1 MALND
6 PAKESFPGEGP
17 AEGES
22 TMRSSRLNKIALCL
36 SCLVWG
42 PLTSAVNAAEGNAG
56 RTMSWSLGD
65 DFRTG
70 TERQNPGTDPLDEP
84 VWHYLRTTRSEGP
97 IESRRWLRDGRYVPL
112 AEGGDNLFASPL
124 DGWAYRANTPLAPVI
139 GKLTSRYEV
148 GWVFEP
154 GSILVAPG
162 PDYAVVV
169 GWRSPVGGKL
179 EIRGAVRHAQAC
191 CGDNSRI
198 RWYVERGV
206 APNESNGFE
215 PISLAS
221 GGADFGTP
229 SEQGTFHLT
238 DLDVRPDDFIY
249 FVIDALADGTT
260 TPHHGDGTQLD
271 VTVTVRD
278 AMLPAPPNFER
289 DVAPLLASKCHE
301 CHGEDTREAK
311 LDLRTLSEILRGG
324 ENGPAVIPGD
334 VRSSLLIDVVASG
347 QMPPV
352 PEDRLTPAEV
362 TLLRRW
368 VDADTPADEEIIPLP
383 PHAQVTEEDRRFW
396 AFRTP
401 AKGDEPDLGDS
412 SRVRNTIDRFLLA
425 KLEEKGL
432 GFSPDAERAAL
443 IRRAYFDLIG
453 LPPEPAA
460 VDAFVN
466 DQRHDAYESLIEG
479 LLKSPHYGE
488 RWGRHWLDAA
498 GYVDGKLDNDL
509 GTIYPNNGI
518 WRYRDYVIQAFND
531 DLPFDQ
537 FLIEQIAGDELV
549 DWRTTATFDARTKSL
564 LTATGFLRHVDDHTD
579 FDQYGIEKRY
589 EVVNETLDMFSTAVL
604 GLTFE
609 CCRCH
614 NHKYDPLPQRDYYRL
629 MACFEPAFNPHAWKK
644 PKERYLAD
652 VSPKERAA
660 IDQRNAEIDRQVAEL
675 SNGDATLRQQ
685 VRQRLSETRLKS
697 IPDAIRSD
705 VQQAVAL
712 NAEQR
717 GEVQKYL
724 AEKFAAT
731 LAIADADIDAALSE
745 AEQMSLKSNA
755 EQRAALSAQKKS
767 YGVIQALWD
776 VGPPPVSH
784 VHRRGNV
791 KAHGALV
798 QPGFP
803 EILQQV
809 ATSTVAIANE
819 SQGETSG
826 RRLALARWL
835 TRPDHPLTARVLVN
849 RVWHH
854 HFGRGIVET
863 LGNFGRSGSPP
874 SHPELLDWLAVD
886 FMEHGWSIKRLHRQ
900 IMLSTAYR
908 QASLRSARGPN
919 ESAGA
924 GEKLDPEN
932 RLLWRMNLR
941 RLEAEIVRD
950 SVLAVSGSLDRTAG
964 GPPIEITNPADGLSE
979 AKPAPTPTSTN
990 RRSVYLFA
998 RRVYPLKILEIFD
1011 APIMPVN
1018 CTQRTNSAT
1027 VLQSL
1032 AALNSEFIFSQAETM
1047 AARVCET
1054 ADPEIEGRVKHG
1066 FQIVY
1071 SRQPTESEL
1080 AKSIEFLIEQEQG
1093 YAKSE
1098 VPAEKQRQL
1107 ALADF
1112 CHMLLSSNEFL
1123 YVE

>member
-1 MALND
+1 
-6 PAKESFPGEGP
+6 
-17 AEGES
+17 
-22 TMRSSRLNKIALCL
+22 MRSSRLNRIALCL

-42 PLTSAVNAAEGNAG
+42 SFASAVRAAEGDAG
-56 RTMSWSLGD
+56 RTMTWSLRD

-70 TERQNPGTDPLDEP
+70 TGRQNPETDPLDEP

-97 IESRRWLRDGRYVPL
+97 IGSRRWLRDGRYAPL

-124 DGWAYRANTPLAPVI
+124 DGWAYRVQGMLAPAV

-162 PDYAVVV
+162 PEHAVVV

-179 EIRGAVRHAQAC
+179 EIRGTVRHAQSC

-206 APNESNGFE
+206 APNEADGFE
-215 PISLAS
+215 PISLA
-221 GGADFGTP
+221 GGEADFGTP

-238 DLDVRPDDFIY
+238 GLDVRPDDFIY

-260 TPHHGDGTQLD
+260 TPHHGDGAQLD
-271 VTVTVRD
+271 VTVTVSG
-278 AMLPAPPNFER
+278 AVPPSPPSFER
-289 DVAPLLASKCHE
+289 DVAPLLAAKCHE

-324 ENGPAVIPGD
+324 ENGPAIIRGD
-334 VRSSLLIDVVASG
+334 VRGSLLIDVVASG

-352 PEDRLTPAEV
+352 PEDRLDPAEV
-362 TLLRRW
+362 ALLRRW
-368 VDADTPADEEIIPLP
+368 VKANAPADEEIIPLP
-383 PHAQVTEEDRRFW
+383 PHARVTDEDRRFW
-396 AFRTP
+396 AFRPPTKP
-401 AKGDEPDLGDS
+401 NETVLGDS
-412 SRVRNTIDRFLLA
+412 SRVRTTIDRFILA
-425 KLEEKGL
+425 KLEDNGL
-432 GFSPDAERAAL
+432 GFSPDADRQTL
-443 IRRAYFDLIG
+443 IRRAHFDLIG

-460 VDAFVN
+460 VDAFLN
-466 DQRHDAYESLIEG
+466 DQRPDAYETMIEG

-531 DLPFDQ
+531 DMPFDQ
-537 FLIEQIAGDELV
+537 FLTEQVAGDELV
-549 DWRTTATFDARTKSL
+549 DWRRADTFDARTKSL
-564 LTATGFLRHVDDHTD
+564 LIATGFLRNVDDHTD

-629 MACFEPAFNPHAWKK
+629 MACFEPAFNPHSWKK
-644 PKERYLAD
+644 PKDRYLAD
-652 VSPKERAA
+652 VSPQERVA
-660 IDQRNAEIDRQVAEL
+660 IDQRNAEIDHQVAEL
-675 SNGDATLRQQ
+675 SKGDATLRQQ
-685 VRQRLSETRLKS
+685 VRQRVSEIRLKS

-705 VQQAVAL
+705 VQQAFEMK
-712 NAEQR
+712 AEQR

-731 LAIADADIDAALSE
+731 LTIADADIDAALDE
-745 AEQMSLKSNA
+745 AERLSLKTNA
-755 EQRAALSAQKKS
+755 EKRAALSAQKKS
-767 YGVIQALWD
+767 YGMIQALWD

-809 ATSTVAIANE
+809 ATSSVAISNE

-863 LGNFGRSGSPP
+863 LGNFGHSGSPP
-874 SHPELLDWLAVD
+874 THPELLDWLAVD
-886 FMEHGWSIKRLHRQ
+886 FIEHGWSIKRLHRL

-908 QASLRSARGPN
+908 QSSLRSARGRSGPA
-919 ESAGA
+919 EA
-924 GEKLDPEN
+924 GEKIDPEN

-941 RLEAEIVRD
+941 RLEAETMRD

-964 GPPIEITNPADGLSE
+964 GPPVEITNPADGLSE
-979 AKPAPTPTSTN
+979 AKPSPTPTSPN

-1032 AALNSEFIFSQAETM
+1032 AALNSEFLFSQSETM
-1047 AARVCET
+1047 AARICET
-1054 ADPEIEGRVKHG
+1054 AGPELEQRVKLG
-1066 FQIVY
+1066 FQIAY
-1071 SRQPTESEL
+1071 SRQPTEDEL
-1080 AKSIEFLIEQEQG
+1080 AQGVAFLNEQELG
-1093 YAKSE
+1093 YANPE
-1098 VPAEKQRQL
+1098 NPAEKRHRL